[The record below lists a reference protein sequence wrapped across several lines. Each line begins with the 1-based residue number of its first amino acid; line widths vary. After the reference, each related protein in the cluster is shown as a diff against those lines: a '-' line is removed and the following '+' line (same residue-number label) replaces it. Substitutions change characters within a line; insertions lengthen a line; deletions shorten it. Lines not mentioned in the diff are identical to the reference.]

1 MKYLKY
7 EYEDRIAMIKINR
20 PEILNIGLIKEL
32 DSLLER
38 VGNEECARTLIIA
51 GEGKILRQ
59 VPTL

>member
-1 MKYLKY
+1 
-7 EYEDRIAMIKINR
+7 MIKINR